1 MTELFVGYSYL
12 LLDFH
17 SVTCVCSDFVGGRN
31 EYVQCLRVFFH
42 CVATW
47 KFKEFNQGL
56 FTRIDFHQFLIHL
69 ILLLFGITNSKMVD
83 ETLLPCIWM
92 TMVEKKPFLAIICVC
107 ACFNDS

>member
-1 MTELFVGYSYL
+1 MTELFVGCSYL

-56 FTRIDFHQFLIHL
+56 FTHIGFIQFLIRFIPL
-69 ILLLFGITNSKMVD
+69 PFEIEITTFKMVVGILLPS
-83 ETLLPCIWM
+83 
-92 TMVEKKPFLAIICVC
+92 MVEKKPFLAIICVC